1 MPEFDEPMEM
11 LVRRENDWYPGKPPS
26 KEEVYEA
33 ENRRLLKRIEE
44 LEHAAYLQ
52 SWKDNPDRMGGSF
65 SQYEIDRARNGY
77 WT

>member
-11 LVRRENDWYPGKPPS
+11 DSGYNSWYPGKPIT
-26 KEEVYEA
+26 KEEVLA
-33 ENRRLLKRIEE
+33 KENARLLKRVAE

-65 SQYEIDRARNGY
+65 SQDEIDRASGDT
-77 WT
+77 WI